1 LAPPTSDAG
10 STTGAGGPDR
20 GPARRPRAGHGCLAL
35 AALPLL
41 AIVAPIT
48 AHRRRAASRRRGSDI
63 VVGWRRRRDDGLLS
77 VAFEIDV
84 PAPRWAEVTDA
95 LAGAIAEAAAATG
108 ATLGCVGIVDG
119 EEPILIAL
127 APRRDVVGE
136 HATVVLASRPP
147 HRHAQLWLT
156 LPPGA
161 YLAGLIDPYVPFRL
175 RRDWL
180 AGVLGSGA
188 AGSAVAFEVAEV
200 GVSTRVAVEVYA
212 APPDLRRFLSLAR
225 SSLATLPGWRASR

>member
-1 LAPPTSDAG
+1 MAPPTSDAG

-20 GPARRPRAGHGCLAL
+20 GPARRPGAGHGCLAL

-41 AIVAPIT
+41 VIVAPIT

-63 VVGWRRRRDDGLLS
+63 EVRWRRRRDEHLLS
-77 VAFEIDV
+77 LGFEIDV

-95 LAGAIAEAAAATG
+95 LAGAIAEAAAAAGT
-108 ATLGCVGIVDG
+108 TLGCVGIVEG

-136 HATVVLASRPP
+136 HATVVLTSRPP
-147 HRHAQLWLT
+147 HRHPQLWLT

-161 YLAGLIDPYVPFRL
+161 YLAGIVDPYTPFRMT
-175 RRDWL
+175 RGWL
-180 AGVLGSGA
+180 AGMLASGA
-188 AGSAVAFEVAEV
+188 AWSAVAFEVADA
-200 GVSTRVAVEVYA
+200 GVSTRVEVELYG
-212 APPDLRRFLSLAR
+212 APPDLRRFLKLSR